1 MLVSLLAIGG
11 LLQGPALLARLL
23 SNLGMLAFRK
33 ALFLEMPESIPDRQ
47 TGTYPLHQVLPTS
60 ATPSQVGLL
69 KRAVALDHDSVAIR
83 WGLGCQALT
92 VGDSITAVE
101 ALEPIIWLWG
111 GPILTISCS
120 SSSVRQESEGC

>member
-1 MLVSLLAIGG
+1 MTQRGKIVMLVSLLAIGG

-23 SNLGMLAFRK
+23 SNFGMLAFRN

-60 ATPSQVGLL
+60 AAPSQVSLL

-83 WGLGCQALT
+83 WGLGCQALA

-101 ALEPIIWLWG
+101 ALEPIIWLW
-111 GPILTISCS
+111 
-120 SSSVRQESEGC
+120 EGLF